1 MANLDSILWS
11 PKARV
16 LKYDPETVA
25 EITRDLG
32 HEPTGDDLRWL
43 EANYGLEPDSVA
55 EAVGNLLTTAGL
67 TRITSLITGAG
78 GAAFTNT
85 FGFAGVG
92 SSSTAAT
99 VGDTALGGNGNST
112 TAWYKG
118 LDGSNPSTAAGVITA
133 NCTYASGDGNF
144 AWNEWCWGIISS
156 GTVTAANAIAS
167 VGTTPI
173 MVNHKIQSL
182 GTKVAG
188 AVWTLQSTVTLS

>member
-1 MANLDSILWS
+1 MTNQDSIKWF
-11 PKARV
+11 PVARV

-25 EITRDLG
+25 EITKDLG
-32 HEPTGDDLRWL
+32 HEPTGDDLRML
-43 EANYGLEPDSVA
+43 ENHYGLRPDSIAVA
-55 EAVGNLLTTAGL
+55 EGNLLTTAGL

-92 SSSTAAT
+92 SSATAAA
-99 VGDTALGGNGNST
+99 VGDLALTGDGNST

-118 LDGSNPSTAAGVITA
+118 LDASNPSIAAGVITA
-133 NCTYASGDGNF
+133 NSTFASSDGNF
-144 AWNEWCWGIISS
+144 AWNEWCWGVISS
-156 GTVTAANAIAS
+156 GTVTAGNTRSA

-173 MVNHKIQSL
+173 ILNHKVQSL
-182 GTKVAG
+182 GTKVSG

>member
-1 MANLDSILWS
+1 MTMTDGIKWN
-11 PKARV
+11 PVARV
-16 LKYDPETVA
+16 LKYGPETVA

-32 HEPTGDDLRWL
+32 HEPTGDDLRFL
-43 EANYGLEPDSVA
+43 EERYGLKPDEVS
-55 EAVGNLLTTAGL
+55 EAVGNLLVTTGL

-92 SSSTAAT
+92 ANSPTAA

-118 LDGSNPSTAAGVITA
+118 LDASNPSIAAGVITA
-133 NCTYASGDGNF
+133 NCTYQSSDGNF

-173 MVNHKIQSL
+173 MLNHKVQSL
-182 GTKVAG
+182 GTKVSG